1 MKIHELFEGVEP
13 ADEAARNILGRTKS
27 GIKRKFRCT
36 AGPRKG
42 RIVADPAT
50 CVKPIDVAK
59 RVRARA
65 TRAKK
70 PGIASFKR
78 SRTMRSSPQ
87 SKIIK
92 KANIARTG
100 TGKKMT
106 GIPKRSG
113 IKKRTGIK
121 KRKGIS

>member
-1 MKIHELFEGVEP
+1 MKVWELFEAVEP

-92 KANIARTG
+92 KANIARAGST
-100 TGKKMT
+100 KKMA
-106 GIPKRSG
+106 GIKKRSG

>member
-1 MKIHELFEGVEP
+1 MKIFELFEGVEP
-13 ADEAARNILGRTKS
+13 ADEAARNILGRTKT

-36 AGPRKG
+36 SGPRKG

-70 PGIASFKR
+70 PGIASFTR
-78 SRTMRSSPQ
+78 SRTLRSSPQ
-87 SKIIK
+87 TKIIK
-92 KANIARTG
+92 KANIARAG
-100 TGKKMT
+100 SKKTMG
-106 GIPKRSG
+106 GIKKRSG

-121 KRKGIS
+121 RRKGI

>member
-1 MKIHELFEGVEP
+1 MKIFELFDGVEP
-13 ADEAARNILGRTKS
+13 IEEAARNILGRTKT

-36 AGPRKG
+36 SGPRKG
-42 RIVADPAT
+42 RIVSDPAT

-78 SRTMRSSPQ
+78 GRTLRSSPV

-92 KANIARTG
+92 KANIARAG
-100 TGKKMT
+100 KTGKM
-106 GIPKRSG
+106 GG
-113 IKKRTGIK
+113 IKKRTGSKARTGIK
-121 KRKGIS
+121 RRKGI

>member
-1 MKIHELFEGVEP
+1 MKIFELFDGVEP
-13 ADEAARNILGRTKS
+13 IEEAARNILGRTKT

-36 AGPRKG
+36 SGPRKG
-42 RIVADPAT
+42 RIVSDPAT

-70 PGIASFKR
+70 PGI
-78 SRTMRSSPQ
+78 RSSPV

-92 KANIARTG
+92 KANIARAG
-100 TGKKMT
+100 KTGKM
-106 GIPKRSG
+106 GG

-121 KRKGIS
+121 ARTGIKRRKGI

>member
-1 MKIHELFEGVEP
+1 MKIFELFDDVEP
-13 ADEAARNILGRTKS
+13 IEEAARNILGRTKT

-36 AGPRKG
+36 SGPRKG

-78 SRTMRSSPQ
+78 SRTLRSSPV

-92 KANIARTG
+92 KANIARAG
-100 TGKKMT
+100 KTGKM
-106 GIPKRSG
+106 GG

-121 KRKGIS
+121 ARTGIKRRKGI